1 MEIHHYTSL
10 IYADYCCFFSIGNI
24 ELFRAYQNLSCWENL
39 HVHSLPPPPGPWDS
53 GFGILGLGTLGPR
66 NWDFATWDFWPL
78 DPGTRNL
85 TLRTLELEHWDPET
99 SNLTPPQIVL
109 NLSVKQILII
119 KSYGMYVKNIKLRI
133 QKIKVRYFE
142 TFLCQ
147 SLKKVVRA
155 SPFKK
160 KNLLFTQLKALKKW
174 WKMLFISS

>member
-39 HVHSLPPPPGPWDS
+39 HVHSLPPPPGPWGS
-53 GFGILGLGTLGPR
+53 GFGILGLGTPGPR

-78 DPGTRNL
+78 DSGTRNL

-109 NLSVKQILII
+109 ILFVKQILII
-119 KSYGMYVKNIKLRI
+119 KSYVMYVEIVGFWI
-133 QKIKVRYFE
+133 QKIKVKDIFVW
-142 TFLCQ
+142 
-147 SLKKVVRA
+147 KVG
-155 SPFKK
+155 
-160 KNLLFTQLKALKKW
+160 
-174 WKMLFISS
+174 